1 MESLQHVSVNMS
13 QNKTRVP
20 GLEPENSNFYG
31 GQQQPSGSFYARR
44 SGSSSRGTVV
54 PGMETANRS
63 DVDNG
68 VNINAAPQSTG
79 RPLLLGKP
87 VVGFLYSI
95 SRTPAGEFWPLQI
108 GPNKIGTSPSSDIIL
123 PEGTVSQEHAVLVV
137 RKLKSSGNVIA
148 SITDAQSTN
157 GTMLNGESLGF
168 NPVECHNGDKIV
180 VGENY
185 ELVLILIDAAK
196 MELSVSEDFI
206 SIENDTEDGFVEP
219 GPVNGFTQNG
229 TNGYN
234 NSTIGG
240 GPVPPPFSGGYT
252 GGGTV
257 GLDGSSGMNNKGG
270 TKSL

>member
-1 MESLQHVSVNMS
+1 MS

-20 GLEPENSNFYG
+20 GMEPESTNFYN
-31 GQQQPSGSFYARR
+31 GQQQPASNFYARR
-44 SGSSSRGTVV
+44 SEPSSRGTVV
-54 PGMETANRS
+54 PGMETANRTEAN
-63 DVDNG
+63 NG
-68 VNINAAPQSTG
+68 ASINAAPQAAG
-79 RPLLLGKP
+79 RPLQLGKP

-108 GPNKIGTSPSSDIIL
+108 GPNKIGTSPSSDVIL

-185 ELVLILIDAAK
+185 ELVLILIDTAK
-196 MELSVSEDFI
+196 MGLSVSECFI
-206 SIENDTEDGFVEP
+206 SIENETVEDFEEP
-219 GPVNGFTQNG
+219 TSINGYSTGG
-229 TNGYN
+229 TNVYN
-234 NSTIGG
+234 NSSFGG
-240 GPVPPPFSGGYT
+240 GPVPPPFGGGYS

-257 GLDGSSGMNNKGG
+257 GLDGSSGMNNKAG

>member
-1 MESLQHVSVNMS
+1 MS

-31 GQQQPSGSFYARR
+31 GQQQPSGNFYARR

-68 VNINAAPQSTG
+68 VSINAAPQSAG
-79 RPLLLGKP
+79 RPLQLGKP

-185 ELVLILIDAAK
+185 ELVLILIDTAK
-196 MELSVSEDFI
+196 MGLSVSEGFI
-206 SIENDTEDGFVEP
+206 SIDNETVDELEEP
-219 GPVNGFTQNG
+219 TPINGYTTGG
-229 TNGYN
+229 TNAFT
-234 NSTIGG
+234 NSSFGG
-240 GPVPPPFSGGYT
+240 APVPPPFGGGYS